1 MQSFTQGTLAGGG
14 TFRCESCGV
23 AVALHERDL
32 VPSCPRC
39 DSTSFTRSSLF
50 AEHGRAE
57 PSRSPAFDRPAW
69 LAGARAEADPAV
81 HHLAWMEDGG
91 TVRTLVLAGEWT
103 RLGRSLACD
112 AVFDDPTVSRRHAL
126 VHRPESGARVLDD
139 RSLNGVFVNGERVEE
154 RDLADG
160 DELAVGRFRL
170 YYLAALPVTD
180 EHPIEGEHPVEGD
193 GDGGSLAPAGQVV

>member
-1 MQSFTQGTLAGGG
+1 
-14 TFRCESCGV
+14 
-23 AVALHERDL
+23 
-32 VPSCPRC
+32 
-39 DSTSFTRSSLF
+39 
-50 AEHGRAE
+50 
-57 PSRSPAFDRPAW
+57 
-69 LAGARAEADPAV
+69 
-81 HHLAWMEDGG
+81 
-91 TVRTLVLAGEWT
+91 VRTLVLAGEWT

-126 VHRPESGARVLDD
+126 IHRPGSGARVLDD

-170 YYLAALPVTD
+170 YYLAAPPVTD